1 MRRLLAHAFSE
12 KALSAQVPLI
22 NSYVDLLIDNLCKKA
37 NESCGSTTV
46 DIVNWY
52 NYTTFDI
59 LGELAFG
66 ESFRCLQ
73 DDTLHPWITILFAS
87 FKKSVLDTI
96 ARSFPHPIQDW
107 IYGMIPESGVTAEK
121 EEYEFATNKVKAR
134 IQAGDVDKVDFMS
147 YILKYN
153 DERGM
158 SMQEIESNAVLLILA
173 GSETT
178 STFLSGFTY
187 YLLKN
192 PTCYAKLRNI
202 IRSTFVDQASITPQS
217 VSQIEYFTACIEES
231 FRICPPGPQGGVPR
245 ITGPGGSFIGG
256 HFVPGNIIVTAPQ
269 LPTNMSG
276 ENFRDPERFVPERW
290 LKDDGRPERY
300 RGDDRKAMQPFSLG
314 PRNCLGK
321 NLAYVE
327 IRLIFA
333 RMLWNFDFELVDDSH
348 DWAAQKVFILWEKVP
363 LNVKLTLRQV

>member
-1 MRRLLAHAFSE
+1 MAHAFSE

-173 GSETT
+173 GSET
-178 STFLSGFTY
+178 ST
-187 YLLKN
+187 
-192 PTCYAKLRNI
+192 I
-202 IRSTFVDQASITPQS
+202 SISISWNSNTN
-217 VSQIEYFTACIEES
+217 
-231 FRICPPGPQGGVPR
+231 
-245 ITGPGGSFIGG
+245 TG
-256 HFVPGNIIVTAPQ
+256 
-269 LPTNMSG
+269 
-276 ENFRDPERFVPERW
+276 
-290 LKDDGRPERY
+290 
-300 RGDDRKAMQPFSLG
+300 
-314 PRNCLGK
+314 
-321 NLAYVE
+321 
-327 IRLIFA
+327 
-333 RMLWNFDFELVDDSH
+333 
-348 DWAAQKVFILWEKVP
+348 
-363 LNVKLTLRQV
+363 